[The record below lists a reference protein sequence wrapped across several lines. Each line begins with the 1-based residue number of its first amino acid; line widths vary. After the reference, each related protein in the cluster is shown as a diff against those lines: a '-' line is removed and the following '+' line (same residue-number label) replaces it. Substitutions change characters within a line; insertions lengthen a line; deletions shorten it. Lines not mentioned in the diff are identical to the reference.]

1 MEPKSN
7 LSLYLTIIGSTIA
20 VISITLALKQYIEG
34 RELRTMQKELT
45 ALQLVKARKE
55 YEQV

>member
-7 LSLYLTIIGSTIA
+7 LNLYLTIIGSTIA